1 MDTADGRLRELAKAE
16 GVDCQGVLW
25 LLDEFETGVRGELP
39 RTRCKMLGP
48 ARYITPSS
56 QNWSVKPFAARVV
69 GQDHQSCWELN
80 HRLGLSND
88 AMLDSMK
95 RDRLAR

>member
-1 MDTADGRLRELAKAE
+1 LAKISGWTLLMGDGPLRELAKAE
-16 GVDCQGVLW
+16 GVDCHGVLW

-39 RTRCKMLGP
+39 RTRCKMLAP

-69 GQDHQSCWELN
+69 G
-80 HRLGLSND
+80 HRPVTTRSRR
-88 AMLDSMK
+88 S
-95 RDRLAR
+95 